1 MRKSR
6 VTDTPA
12 GAATTT
18 EVRSRRYRVVF
29 EMVQVFTE
37 EVEIEADTAGQAQ
50 VEAQEM
56 IDADALGHREFQD
69 LKSTE
74 YRVAAV
80 RSLP

>member
-6 VTDTPA
+6 VTDTPD

-56 IDADALGHREFQD
+56 IDADALRHREFQD